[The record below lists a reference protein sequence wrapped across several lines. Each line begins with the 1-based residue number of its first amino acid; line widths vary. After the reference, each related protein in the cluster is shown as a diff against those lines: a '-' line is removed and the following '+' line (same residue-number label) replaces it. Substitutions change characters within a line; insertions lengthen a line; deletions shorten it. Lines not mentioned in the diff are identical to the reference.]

1 MTYGGSHYK
10 NQKELVLWFADQKDE
25 QDRPLYNITC
35 LIWKDNTDLKARDN
49 LHLKRTDVDKLFDE
63 KKVSLLTD
71 LHKIN
76 EMLLPYFYWEA
87 SLLNERKYILDELM
101 TENFDI
107 AMIDAIY
114 S

>member
-1 MTYGGSHYK
+1 M
-10 NQKELVLWFADQKDE
+10 
-25 QDRPLYNITC
+25 
-35 LIWKDNTDLKARDN
+35 
-49 LHLKRTDVDKLFDE
+49 DVDKLFDE

-76 EMLLPYFYWEA
+76 EMLLPYFYFEA
-87 SLLNERKYILDELM
+87 SLLNERKYILDELKS
-101 TENFDI
+101 ENFDI